1 MSTFSRVIVKRS
13 EESEFEENLPK
24 CQSKKKEIHHCP
36 ENVFGIVINTVF
48 K

>member
-13 EESEFEENLPK
+13 EESEFEGNIRK
-24 CQSKKKEIHHCP
+24 CQSKREIHHCP